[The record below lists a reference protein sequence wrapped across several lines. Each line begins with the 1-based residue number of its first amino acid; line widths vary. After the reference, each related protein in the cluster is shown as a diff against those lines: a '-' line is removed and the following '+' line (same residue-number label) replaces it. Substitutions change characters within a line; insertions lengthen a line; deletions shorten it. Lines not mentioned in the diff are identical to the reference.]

1 MSNELDNQI
10 SEGVFNDKI
19 LNFYHKRKYYII
31 FFVIIII
38 ATPIL
43 YQAKVAFE
51 KHKSASELENYS
63 VVVNELIKNNP
74 KEAVIQLQKLTTSNN
89 DTIVL
94 LALNQLL
101 EINKSSKQELVKTL
115 DTLINEKKI
124 SKRNDELL
132 KIKKS
137 LLIFD
142 GATENQMLELLNTS
156 NKNSS
161 FRKTSLQ
168 ILYDFHLSKNQ
179 KIKAEEVKRL
189 INEN

>member
-10 SEGVFNDKI
+10 SESVFNDKI

-31 FFVIIII
+31 FFVILII

-51 KHKSASELENYS
+51 KHKSASELESYS
-63 VVVNELIKNNP
+63 VVVNELIKSNP

-94 LALNQLL
+94 LALNQLQ

-115 DTLINEKKI
+115 DTLIDKKKL

-142 GATENQMLELLNTS
+142 AATENQMLELLNTS

>member
-1 MSNELDNQI
+1 MSNELDSQI
-10 SEGVFNDKI
+10 SESVFNDKI

-51 KHKSASELENYS
+51 KHKSASELESYS
-63 VVVNELIKNNP
+63 VVVNELIKSNP

-115 DTLINEKKI
+115 DTLIDEKKL

-142 GATENQMLELLNTS
+142 AATENQMLDLLDTS
-156 NKNSS
+156 NKDSS

>member
-10 SEGVFNDKI
+10 SESVFNDKI

-43 YQAKVAFE
+43 FQAKVAFE
-51 KHKSASELENYS
+51 KHKSASELESYS
-63 VVVNELIKNNP
+63 VVVNELIKSNP

-115 DTLINEKKI
+115 DTLIDEKKL
-124 SKRNDELL
+124 SKRNNELL

-142 GATENQMLELLNTS
+142 AATENQMLDLLDTS
-156 NKNSS
+156 NKDSS

-179 KIKAEEVKRL
+179 KIKAEEIKGL

>member
-10 SEGVFNDKI
+10 SESVFNDKI

-31 FFVIIII
+31 FFVILII

-51 KHKSASELENYS
+51 KHKSASELESYS

-115 DTLINEKKI
+115 DTLIDEKKL

-142 GATENQMLELLNTS
+142 AATENQMLDLLDTS
-156 NKNSS
+156 NKDSS

>member
-1 MSNELDNQI
+1 MSNELDSQI
-10 SEGVFNDKI
+10 SESVFNDKI
-19 LNFYHKRKYYII
+19 LNFYQKRKYYLI

-51 KHKSASELENYS
+51 KHKSSSELESYS
-63 VVVNELIKNNP
+63 VVVNELIMNNP

-115 DTLINEKKI
+115 DTLIDEKKL

-142 GATENQMLELLNTS
+142 AATENQMLDLLDTS
-156 NKNSS
+156 NKDSS

>member
-10 SEGVFNDKI
+10 SESVFNDKI

-51 KHKSASELENYS
+51 KHKSASELESYS
-63 VVVNELIKNNP
+63 VVVNELIKSNP

-115 DTLINEKKI
+115 DTLIDEKKL

-142 GATENQMLELLNTS
+142 AATENQMLDLLDIS
-156 NKNSS
+156 NKDSS

-168 ILYDFHLSKNQ
+168 ILYDFNLSKNQ

>member
-10 SEGVFNDKI
+10 SESVFNDKI

-51 KHKSASELENYS
+51 KHKSASELESYS

-115 DTLINEKKI
+115 DTLIDEKKL
-124 SKRNDELL
+124 SKRNDE
-132 KIKKS
+132 
-137 LLIFD
+137 F
-142 GATENQMLELLNTS
+142 
-156 NKNSS
+156 
-161 FRKTSLQ
+161 
-168 ILYDFHLSKNQ
+168 
-179 KIKAEEVKRL
+179 VKQYF
-189 INEN
+189 

>member
-10 SEGVFNDKI
+10 SESVFNDKI

-31 FFVIIII
+31 LFVIIIV
-38 ATPIL
+38 ATPIS

-63 VVVNELIKNNP
+63 VVVNELIKKNP
-74 KEAVIQLQKLTTSNN
+74 KEAIIQLQKLTTSNN

-101 EINKSSKQELVKTL
+101 EINKSSKQELVKIL
-115 DTLINEKKI
+115 DVLIDKKKI
-124 SKRNDELL
+124 SIRNEELL

-142 GATENQMLELLNTS
+142 KATENQMLDLLNVS
-156 NKNSS
+156 NKDSY
-161 FRKTSLQ
+161 FRKTALQ
-168 ILYDFHLSKNQ
+168 ILYDFYLSKNQ